1 MAKEI
6 NDRLIREVHCEV
18 VFFQLRSIDLP
29 DAYEQAIEQTEVTK
43 QGILRADALRNK
55 NKIVQETYVEQAK
68 IAQNITINQAKGKA
82 MAKMLKANATAD
94 TFLNITRS
102 QAESYATLK
111 SNLTLTNSDL
121 IQYLQVNLI
130 QNYPDG
136 NLIISIQDAKK
147 DVVAPKPVAWIYH
160 FHSYAFNKI

>member
-1 MAKEI
+1 MYKEL
-6 NDRLIREVHCEV
+6 NDRIKKEVHCEV

-29 DAYEQAIEQTEVTK
+29 DPYELAIEQTEVTK
-43 QGILRADALRNK
+43 QGILRAEANRIK
-55 NKIVQETYVEQAK
+55 NRIVQEMYVEQAK
-68 IAQNITINQAKGKA
+68 IAKDITVNQAKGTAESK
-82 MAKMLKANATAD
+82 KLKADAVAN

-111 SNLTLTNSDL
+111 TNLSFSNDDL

-136 NLIISIQDAKK
+136 KLIISI
-147 DVVAPKPVAWIYH
+147 PKEKV
-160 FHSYAFNKI
+160 